1 MVRRTIALALS
12 SLILACQAPAPA
24 PTPPADA
31 TADIAAQNQRFG
43 AALAA
48 KDAAGIAALYTE
60 DGSLLPPNAV
70 AVQGRAAI
78 QAFWQ
83 AFIDMGATDG
93 TLTTAEVSNTDTDA
107 VEVGTWVVRAA
118 DGTVVDNGKYIVW
131 WKKSDAGWQL
141 HRDIFNSDRPV
152 APPAK

>member
-31 TADIAAQNQRFG
+31 TADLAAQNERFM
-43 AALAA
+43 AAVAA
-48 KDAAGIAALYTE
+48 KDAAGLATLYTE
-60 DGSLLPPNAV
+60 NGSVLAPNAAEV
-70 AVQGRAAI
+70 RGRAAVQG
-78 QAFWQ
+78 FWQ
-83 AFIDMGATDG
+83 AVMDMGIAG
-93 TLTTAEVSNTDTDA
+93 ATLTTVEVSNTDTDA
-107 VEVGTWVVRAA
+107 IEVGTFVLRTA
-118 DGTVVDNGKYIVW
+118 DGTEADNGKYIVW